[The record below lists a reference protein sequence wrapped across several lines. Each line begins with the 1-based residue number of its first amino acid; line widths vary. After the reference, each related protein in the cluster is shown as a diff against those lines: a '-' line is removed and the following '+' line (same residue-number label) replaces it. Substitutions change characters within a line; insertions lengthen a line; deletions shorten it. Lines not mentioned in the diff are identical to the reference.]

1 MKKGTNQ
8 YVSWVLIC
16 LTLLLAA
23 SLDQATKDALKVQ
36 HVLKTIEKHAPGD
49 KGSADVSEQE
59 FNAYIGYRLKQE
71 DDTLVRRLAVQM
83 LGEDR
88 IRGDLQLDAGRLNLG
103 MVLNNA
109 PVFEF
114 VGVVVT
120 REGVFR
126 LDLEALS
133 LNGRAVQPVV
143 LEMVLKAASMYYGR
157 DIGGLD
163 DWYDL
168 PKGVDRVR
176 VDKGKAVLFY
186 R

>member
-1 MKKGTNQ
+1 MKKGINQ

-49 KGSADVSEQE
+49 KGSADVTEQE
-59 FNAYIGYRLKQE
+59 LNAYIGYRLKQE
-71 DDTLVRRLAVQM
+71 EDTLIRRLAVQM

-88 IRGDLQLDAGRLNLG
+88 IRGDLRLDAGRLNLG
-103 MVLNNA
+103 IILGDDPA
-109 PVFEF
+109 FEF
-114 VGVVVT
+114 MGGVVT
-120 REGVFR
+120 HEGAFR

-143 LEMVLKAASMYYGR
+143 LDMVLKAVSMYHGR

-163 DWYDL
+163 DWYEL
-168 PKGVDRVR
+168 PKGVDRVW

-186 R
+186 